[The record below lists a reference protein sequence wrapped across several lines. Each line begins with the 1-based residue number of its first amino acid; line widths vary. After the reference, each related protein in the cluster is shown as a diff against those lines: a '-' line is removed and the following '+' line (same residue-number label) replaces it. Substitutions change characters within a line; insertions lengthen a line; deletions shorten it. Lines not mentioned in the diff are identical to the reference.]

1 MNTNTS
7 FFERYSLPIYLIL
20 TPLISLAIAL
30 SLSLPPEIV
39 PLLIALIP
47 AIMAII
53 LTALAD
59 GRKGVGALLKKG
71 FQWRVGLKWYFIA
84 LGLALVLRFTMS
96 LLALLLGWIPAIQVR
111 SWSPAEFVI
120 IGSFILI
127 GGVMEELG
135 WRGYL
140 LPKLLATHSVLFSAL
155 FSGVI
160 WGVLHLGLNLPG
172 QMNAGAHWLPTI
184 LQLVGLSV
192 ILTWL
197 FVRTGGSIMMPIL
210 FHAGQ
215 NLLVIVNGGIPL
227 TQQLWLM
234 TIVTLP
240 MAAILMLF
248 FGPNLQPVAEDG
260 PAVLEAG

>member
-1 MNTNTS
+1 MNTTLI
-7 FFERYSLPIYLIL
+7 ERHSLHMFLIL
-20 TPLISLAIAL
+20 TPLLSLAIPL
-30 SLSLPPEIV
+30 FLSLPPEIV
-39 PLLIALIP
+39 PLVIAIIP
-47 AIMAII
+47 TIMAIL
-53 LTALAD
+53 LTAMTA
-59 GRKGVGALLKKG
+59 GRKGIGALLKKL
-71 FQWRVGLKWYFIA
+71 FQGRVGIKWYLTA
-84 LGLALVLRFTMS
+84 LGVAFALRLTMS
-96 LLALLLGWIPAIQVR
+96 VLALLLGWIPAIQVR
-111 SWSPAEFVI
+111 LWSPAEFVI

-127 GGVMEELG
+127 GGAMEELG

-140 LPKLLATHSVLFSAL
+140 LPKLLATRSVLFSAL

-197 FVRTGGSIMMPIL
+197 FVRTGGSIVMPIL

-248 FGPNLQPVAEDG
+248 FGPNPQTILEEG